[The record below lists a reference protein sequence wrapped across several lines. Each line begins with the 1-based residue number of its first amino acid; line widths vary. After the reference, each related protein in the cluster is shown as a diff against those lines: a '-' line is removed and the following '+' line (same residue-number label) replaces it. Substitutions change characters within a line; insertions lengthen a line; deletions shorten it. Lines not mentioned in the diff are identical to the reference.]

1 MENKNRSNFGK
12 TTTVAMTIMIMMTT
26 MIMMTIMIMMTMM
39 IAIKTSFEML
49 LAVYI

>member
-1 MENKNRSNFGK
+1 
-12 TTTVAMTIMIMMTT
+12 MTIMIMIAM

-49 LAVYI
+49 LAVYIW

>member
-1 MENKNRSNFGK
+1 
-12 TTTVAMTIMIMMTT
+12 MTIMIMMTT

-49 LAVYI
+49 LAVYIW